1 MSERVIIIP
10 IFVNLIFIYVIDYF
24 SFERAVEEEVHNVA
38 EEAVEEE
45 EVVVLL
51 HRIQNLKKNQYW
63 IFQNIWTRKYVL
75 NLMEDVKVYLSFYFI
90 STFLNYFLIIL
101 NNNSDRV
108 FKRT

>member
-1 MSERVIIIP
+1 MSDRVIIILYF
-10 IFVNLIFIYVIDYF
+10 FVKLVFIYVTDYF

-38 EEAVEEE
+38 EAAVEEE
-45 EVVVLL
+45 EAVVLL

-63 IFQNIWTRKYVL
+63 IFQNIWTRKYVS

-101 NNNSDRV
+101 NNSDRV